1 MNNKNDQN
9 EGIFKYLNFLLGEQ
23 RRELPKLIFFFLIL
37 SLLDA
42 LGISLIGPYVSLVI
56 DPGLFREKLSLTGID
71 YRDNFSDYEL
81 QIYFSIGIITMFFL
95 KSLFGIY
102 ILWLVASFSYRQQV
116 SLRSRLMYVYQ
127 SMQYIEYVGRNSS
140 EYIYSI
146 QTLASQYT
154 GKVLMLGL
162 KTISDLLI
170 VIAIILVLAYSS
182 PILLIILLSLLAIVT
197 LTFDRTLKNSI
208 QKYGKKANIAST
220 TMLKGLNEGIK
231 GMKEIRILGA
241 ERHFFHAVKNGAK
254 EYANNAKK
262 TDVFSTV
269 PRYLIEFLVIA
280 FLALMVI
287 QELLTNGSIDQLIP
301 ILAMFG
307 VASLRLVPA
316 IASITTG
323 VLQFRN
329 QKHTLFLL
337 YQDMKR
343 TQYSDTPDI
352 KEVDKDYNQDLFEHM
367 NISNVSYKYSS
378 DVSYAIEDIS
388 LELKRGESIG
398 IIGPSGSG
406 KTTLVDI
413 ALGLL
418 EPQKGKILVND
429 KDIHDDL
436 TILQTEFAYIPQE
449 IFIIDDSLKN
459 NIALG
464 IDDSKI
470 DDDLLLDVVKKTRL
484 SELVE
489 ELPFGLQTELGEHGV
504 RLSGGQ
510 RQRVAIAR
518 ALYHKRS
525 VLIMDEATSAL
536 DTQTEREI
544 VDSIKMLKGN
554 TTMIVIAHRINTL
567 EHCDRIYELN
577 KGKISR
583 VTTYDSLEDNTS

>member
-1 MNNKNDQN
+1 MKEPDN
-9 EGIFKYLNFLLGEQ
+9 IFTHIIYLLGQ
-23 RRELPKLIFFFLIL
+23 DKRKIPSLIFFFLIL

-42 LGISLIGPYVSLVI
+42 LGIGLIGPYVSLVI
-56 DPGLFREKLSLTGID
+56 DPNLFRESLSVNSD
-71 YRDNFSDYEL
+71 DNWNNLSDYNL
-81 QIYFSIGIITMFFL
+81 QIYFSIGIIVIFFL

-116 SLRSRLMYVYQ
+116 RLRSRLMSLYQ
-127 SMQYIEYVGRNSS
+127 SMPYIEYVSRNSS

-146 QTLASQYT
+146 GTLASNYA

-162 KTISDLLI
+162 KTISDLL
-170 VIAIILVLAYSS
+170 VVLAIIIVLAYSN
-182 PILLIILLSLLAIVT
+182 PFLLIILLSLLSLVT
-197 LTFDRTLKNSI
+197 LTFDRSLKSSI
-208 QKYGKKANIAST
+208 QKYGEEANIAST
-220 TMLKGLNEGIK
+220 SMLKGVNEGIK
-231 GMKEIRILGA
+231 GMKEIRILGR
-241 ERHFFHAVKNGAK
+241 ERHFFDAVRKGAQA
-254 EYANNAKK
+254 YANANKK
-262 TDVFSTV
+262 TDVLSTI

-280 FLALMVI
+280 FLALIVI
-287 QELLTNGSIDQLIP
+287 QELVFNGSIDELIP

-323 VLQFRN
+323 ILQVRN
-329 QKHTLFLL
+329 QKNTLSLL
-337 YQDMKR
+337 YKDIKR
-343 TQYSDTPDI
+343 SENINYTEI
-352 KEVDKDYNQDLFEHM
+352 KEVDIDSSQELFESM
-367 NISNVSYKYSS
+367 NILGVSYKYSS
-378 DVSYAIEDIS
+378 DTRYAIEDIS
-388 LELKRGESIG
+388 LEIKKGESIG

-418 EPQKGKILVND
+418 QPQSGKILVNN
-429 KDIHDDL
+429 KNIYDDL
-436 TILQTEFAYIPQE
+436 SIFQSQVAYIPQE

-464 IDDSKI
+464 VKDSNI
-470 DDDLLLDVVKKTRL
+470 DDDLLLDVVKKSRL
-484 SELVE
+484 LELVE
-489 ELPFGLQTELGEHGV
+489 ELPSGLQTELGENGV

-544 VDSIKMLKGN
+544 VDGIKMLKGN
-554 TTMIVIAHRINTL
+554 TTMIVIAHRVNTL
-567 EHCDRIYELN
+567 EHCDRIYELK

-583 VTTYDSLEDNTS
+583 VISYDSLKDKK